1 MPSINLLPWREEA
14 KQQRL
19 NEFYGF
25 MGGAAL
31 FSCLLVYVVISIIG
45 SQIEQQQAKNNFLVQ
60 ETAILEQR
68 ISEIKDIRETKDNLK
83 KRMDL
88 IEKLQNARNLPTYL
102 MDNMA
107 KIVSPGVY
115 LDKIERVG
123 NTLWVSGLS
132 ESNNHLANTIRNVET
147 SQWFSTPLL
156 QKIKIDYDTNNA
168 IEKLRGLSKFSMRV
182 DINLRTEKEN
192 NDGN

>member
-25 MGGAAL
+25 MAGAAL
-31 FSCLLVYVVISIIG
+31 FSCLLIYLVISVIG

-156 QKIKIDYDTNNA
+156 QKIKI
-168 IEKLRGLSKFSMRV
+168 KW
-182 DINLRTEKEN
+182 
-192 NDGN
+192 